1 VQIGMTLP
9 CMVRGLDRKAI
20 LSWCR
25 GIDAGPFVSLAVGE
39 RVTYH
44 STEMRTLLAAAAAL
58 TERVRIVPTL
68 YILPMHPTAIVAK
81 EVASLDV
88 LSNGR
93 VTITVGVGGREHD
106 YRAAEKPFKDRFRRL
121 DQQVAELRRLWAGEP
136 PFPGADPIGPPPVQP
151 GGPPIWSGAF
161 GPKSLRRAA
170 AWADGVMG
178 FSTAG
183 DPAEVAAAFELVRAA
198 WRDAGAS
205 FAQRAE
211 GERSPSGG
219 RAPRLVTGFWYA
231 LGPGAEERL
240 KSYVH
245 DYLRL
250 FGDGPA
256 RAMADRCRISSAER
270 FRECVEAIA
279 ALGADELLLV
289 PTTADPAELDR
300 TADALAGCKGIAG

>member
-1 VQIGMTLP
+1 MQIGMTLP

-25 GIDAGPFVSLAVGE
+25 GIDEGPFASLAVGE

-58 TERVRIVPTL
+58 TERVRIIPTL
-68 YILPMHPTAIVAK
+68 YILPMHPTALVAK

-106 YRAAEKPFKDRFRRL
+106 YRAAEKPFKGRFRRL
-121 DQQVAELRRLWAGEP
+121 DEQVAELRRLWAGEP
-136 PFPGADPIGPPPVQP
+136 PFAGAEPVGPPPVQP

-183 DPAEVAAAFELVRAA
+183 DAAELAAAFELVRAA
-198 WRDAGAS
+198 WRDAGA
-205 FAQRAE
+205 AR
-211 GERSPSGG
+211 P
-219 RAPRLVTGFWYA
+219 PRLVTGFWYA

-240 KSYVH
+240 QGYVF

-250 FGDGPA
+250 FGEKPA
-256 RAMADRCRISSAER
+256 RAMAERCRISTVER
-270 FRECVEAIA
+270 FRECSEAIA
-279 ALGADELLLV
+279 ALGADELMLV

-300 TADALAGCKGIAG
+300 TADALAGCRGIA